1 MFKYSGKYDS
11 LAKAIQKGDTDK
23 VQEKIRKLEKGGKQ
37 ISGKRLGKLT
47 KNTVGSEH
55 LTLGQNL
62 RVLKDQFRAKKH
74 LNPVNWGKAG
84 WKEMGEQGGHGWL
97 GGSGTKM
104 RHMPLGAK
112 AMTLGFLVPSIA
124 QVPQKEDPTGG
135 GRSRTERAGEVL
147 GGLAGGVAATLP
159 QAVTKRLTGVG
170 GMVIPLAAGVG
181 GFMAGEYL
189 GGKGGKQL
197 DKILSSRKGVAAGD
211 STAQDYENMKKTSEF
226 VTRKPTL
233 GAY

>member
-11 LAKAIQKGDTDK
+11 LAKAIQDGDKEK
-23 VQEKIRKLEKGGKQ
+23 VQRKIEKLEKGGKQ
-37 ISGKRLGKLT
+37 ISGKRLEKLT
-47 KNTVGSEH
+47 KNQQNSEK

-62 RVLKDQFRAKKH
+62 RVLKHQFNAKKH
-74 LNPVNWGKAG
+74 LNPVTWGKSG
-84 WKEMGEQGGHGWL
+84 WKEMGEQGGEGWL

-112 AMTLGFLVPSIA
+112 AATLGFLVPSIA

-135 GRSRTERAGEVL
+135 GRSRTERASEVL

-170 GMVIPLAAGVG
+170 GMVIPLVAGMG

-189 GGKGGKQL
+189 GGKAGKQL

-226 VTRKPTL
+226 ITRKPTL